1 MNRVDPLPI
10 LIGGAV
16 ALLGIMLALS
26 TFRTGTSEML
36 RDYEAEADME
46 SHDIDDMLDAINER
60 RRRGGR
66 RDIGEELSDE
76 LIRGDW
82 E

>member
-1 MNRVDPLPI
+1 MEPLAVVI
-10 LIGGAV
+10 IGAV
-16 ALLGIMLALS
+16 TLLGIMFALS
-26 TFRTGTSEML
+26 AFRTGTSGAG

-76 LIRGDW
+76 LIRGGWD
-82 E
+82 